1 MIHCVCVVPSVF
13 QKNGSSARLKER
25 VNVFPVGHA
34 SLREDYLNQVQR
46 DFLSLGEIT
55 SAPPADLFFNKSGNY
70 ALPQRP
76 ACSHAQ

>member
-1 MIHCVCVVPSVF
+1 VPSVF
-13 QKNGSSARLKER
+13 QKEWQFGEAAGMCKSA
-25 VNVFPVGHA
+25 PVGRA